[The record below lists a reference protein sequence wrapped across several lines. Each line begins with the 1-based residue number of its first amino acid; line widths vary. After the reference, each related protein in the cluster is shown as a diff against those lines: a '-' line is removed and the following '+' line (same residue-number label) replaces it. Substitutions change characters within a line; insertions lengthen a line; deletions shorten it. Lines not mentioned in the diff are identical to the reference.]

1 MLNLTDEELSQA
13 HKEGWTLAYGG
24 THLRCLYNEVG
35 NPIIPTL
42 IEGYM
47 MILRKAEDGSEL
59 HRKVIF
65 GLPWTSFENENKKHF
80 AVLRDKHTAL
90 QIEEKLLG
98 NRKN

>member
-24 THLRCLYNEVG
+24 THLRRLYNEVG

-47 MILRKAEDGSEL
+47 MILRKA
-59 HRKVIF
+59 K
-65 GLPWTSFENENKKHF
+65 
-80 AVLRDKHTAL
+80 TAL
-90 QIEEKLLG
+90 SYIEKLSSVYLG
-98 NRKN
+98 PRLKTKIRSIRSTSR